1 MICIDRSS
9 ASRTVTARLSVVA
22 CCAALLVL
30 LVVAPRAL
38 AAGEPVITKEPVTQS
53 VVEGGEA
60 TFEAAASGEPTPSVE
75 WEQSTDGGS
84 SWTVVSSAETLKIT
98 DVNVSE
104 TGDEYRAKFKNS
116 AGEATTAAATLTVT
130 VPPKLTT
137 EPVSQAVVEGGEAL
151 FAAEASGTPTP
162 TVQWYESVD
171 GGSTWAVLALETS
184 INLKVVAMTTL
195 QSGDEYKAIFTNS
208 AGKAESNAAVLTV
221 EPKPAGPS
229 GGSGGGSSGSG
240 SGSNG
245 SAGGSTGASPT
256 APPISPGPA
265 GRIARYLPLTMATAP
280 LLTRG
285 AVAFQFKYAP
295 GRFHA
300 AHCVQKV
307 SGRYRCTVSWRHGSY
322 AFAGTV
328 EVGNLNIYTGHY
340 TYGLR
345 VVDTNTRTHQ
355 HKTLRVAY

>member
-1 MICIDRSS
+1 MICIARSS
-9 ASRTVTARLSVVA
+9 ASRAVTATLSVVV
-22 CCAALLVL
+22 CCAALLAL

-38 AAGEPVITKEPVTQS
+38 AAGEPAITKEPVSQS

-60 TFEAAASGEPTPSVE
+60 TFEAAASGTPTPSVE

-84 SWTVVSSAETLKIT
+84 TWTVVSSAETLKIA
-98 DVNVSE
+98 DVKVSE

-116 AGEATTAAATLTVT
+116 AGEATTAAATLTVA
-130 VPPKLTT
+130 VPPTVTT
-137 EPVSQAVVEGGEAL
+137 QPTSQSALEGGEAV

-171 GGSTWAVLALETS
+171 GGSTWAELALETS
-184 INLKVVAMTTL
+184 TNLKVVATSTS
-195 QSGDEYKAIFTNS
+195 QSGDEYKAVFTNS
-208 AGKAESNAAVLTV
+208 AGKAESSAAVLTV

-229 GGSGGGSSGSG
+229 GGSGGSGSG
-240 SGSNG
+240 SSG

-280 LLTRG
+280 LLTKG

-300 AHCVQKV
+300 AHCAQKV

-345 VVDTNTRTHQ
+345 VVETNTRTHQ